1 MGKRRSVRRSKRW
14 VLALSLPLIGVS
26 RGRADDS
33 VGLSHETYAEEHGR
47 IQVQTETLRIEKT
60 ITPWLDFTVREIYD
74 AISGA
79 TPTGAPPIRRLKMI
93 DPGTGAPIPPSSIT
107 GYTRELDGVSGAS
120 QSSGPVIRAMAQNK
134 LPVTESP
141 EYRLGTDLAIGLT
154 FGPHRLVPEFSY
166 SDESDYRSYGFALN
180 YTYEFNDKNTTLSL
194 GWSHAYD
201 KVLATPFTF
210 LTKSS
215 FKNTDNF
222 IIGGTQL
229 LGPGTVLGANLTLG
243 SARGYLNDPY
253 RAVVFEESE
262 LDAENRVI
270 LNGEKRPSS
279 RHSQALL
286 LSLTQSV
293 KPLDASVEGTYRFY
307 HDSYGIVAN
316 TLSVA
321 WFQKFGKGLVVSP
334 SVRYHHQTAADFYGI
349 QFPGDPINDPD
360 LVPKF
365 YSADYRLS
373 KLEAYTLG
381 LEATIKLREHL
392 DLHLGYQRYW
402 QHGLDHETDQST
414 YPKANIFTVGLTYAF

>member
-1 MGKRRSVRRSKRW
+1 MGKRTSVRSKRW
-14 VLALSLPLIGVS
+14 VLALSLPLPLVGAS

-33 VGLSHETYAEEHGR
+33 IGFSHQTYAEEHGR

-60 ITPWLDFTVREIYD
+60 ITPWLDLTVREIYD
-74 AISGA
+74 GISGA

-93 DPGTGAPIPPSSIT
+93 DPGTGAAIAPSSIT
-107 GYTRELDGVSGAS
+107 GYTRQLDGVSGAS
-120 QSSGPVIRAMAQNK
+120 QSGPAIRAMAQNK
-134 LPVTESP
+134 LPVVDSP
-141 EYRLGTDLAIGLT
+141 DQRLGTDVAVGLT
-154 FGPHRLVPEFSY
+154 FGQHRFVPEFSY
-166 SDESDYRSYGFALN
+166 SNESDYRSYGLALN
-180 YTYEFNDKNTTLSL
+180 YTYEFNDKNTTLSV
-194 GWSHAYD
+194 GWAHAYD
-201 KVLATPFTF
+201 RVLANQFTF
-210 LTKSS
+210 LTQSAL
-215 FKNTDNF
+215 KNTDSF

-243 SARGYLNDPY
+243 HARGYLTDPY

-270 LNGEKRPSS
+270 LNGERRPSS

-321 WFQKFGKGLVVSP
+321 WFQKFGKGLIVSP
-334 SVRYHHQTAADFYGI
+334 SVRYHRQTAADFYGI

-373 KLEAYTLG
+373 KMETLTLG

-402 QHGLDHETDQST
+402 MHGLDHETDQST
-414 YPKANIFTVGLTYAF
+414 YPKANIFTVGLSYAF